1 MSSPSHLLACVLQLL
16 VTLLAILAASS
27 TLKIVSMLLPSSLS
41 ALVYLVQDFTLIF
54 VYVLSFIS
62 PCFHFIHHHHHT
74 SLPHI
79 PIYYICPLPLY
90 TLCLNDPN
98 FAAIVNGYP
107 TFVVSILAIGMCTA
121 VIGDIAGHLGCFIN
135 LKDCVNAI
143 AFVAL
148 GTSVPG

>member
-1 MSSPSHLLACVLQLL
+1 
-16 VTLLAILAASS
+16 
-27 TLKIVSMLLPSSLS
+27 MLLPSSLS
-41 ALVYLVQDFTLIF
+41 ALAYLVQDFTLIF
-54 VYVLSFIS
+54 VSVLSFIS
-62 PCFHFIHHHHHT
+62 PCFHFIHHSP
-74 SLPHI
+74 SLLHI
-79 PIYYICPLPLY
+79 PIHIHPIY
-90 TLCLNDPN
+90 TLCLNAPN
-98 FAAIVNGYP
+98 IAAIVNGYP

>member
-1 MSSPSHLLACVLQLL
+1 MSSPSHLLACALQLS
-16 VTLLAILAASS
+16 VMSLAILAASS
-27 TLKIVSMLLPSSLS
+27 TLKIVSMLLPSSPS
-41 ALVYLVQDFTLIF
+41 ALAYLVLEFPP
-54 VYVLSFIS
+54 VYVLSLLVYICLYC
-62 PCFHFIHHHHHT
+62 CFHFITLHVLILLMSIT
-74 SLPHI
+74 SILLILFKPSNI
-79 PIYYICPLPLY
+79 
-90 TLCLNDPN
+90 
-98 FAAIVNGYP
+98 AAIANGYP

>member
-16 VTLLAILAASS
+16 VMLLAISVASS

-62 PCFHFIHHHHHT
+62 PCFHFIHHFT
-74 SLPHI
+74 FLPHI
-79 PIYYICPLPLY
+79 PIYIY